1 MPGACA
7 GKPQMKWG
15 GCKMRIRGFE
25 KIHKYKDVDFPMP
38 VRKTKTSAGYDICVP
53 EDVALLPGRMVM
65 VPTGVKAYMQED
77 EFLGVH
83 IRSSMAI
90 KKGIRLV
97 NNVGI
102 IDADYYNN
110 PDNEGHIMLALV
122 NTGLEPMVLKKGERV
137 AQGIF
142 YKYLTTDDD
151 KDTEKED
158 RSGGFGSTGK
168 NR

>member
-1 MPGACA
+1 
-7 GKPQMKWG
+7 
-15 GCKMRIRGFE
+15 MRIRGFE
-25 KIHKYKDVDFPMP
+25 KINKYK
-38 VRKTKTSAGYDICVP
+38 
-53 EDVALLPGRMVM
+53 DVALLPGRMVM

-122 NTGLEPMVLKKGERV
+122 NTGLEPIVLKKGERV

-151 KDTEKED
+151 KDTKKED